1 VASGLA
7 APVAIRHAL
16 GDRRLF
22 IVDLDGRV
30 GAVDPSTSAR
40 TVFLDT
46 SRRIVA
52 LDPAGDGRGLLGLAF
67 HPGF

>member
-1 VASGLA
+1 
-7 APVAIRHAL
+7 
-16 GDRRLF
+16 
-22 IVDLDGRV
+22 
-30 GAVDPSTSAR
+30 
-40 TVFLDT
+40 VFLDT